1 MNLFRKLI
9 NKMNDYYE
17 LYKFDLLNSSVKLK
31 DKPKE
36 FWISLLDKI
45 EFEDNCDLNNKIVKA
60 IIDRI
65 CIEYNHIKLKYS
77 GIITPDIYCIDVL
90 DKNRIVKFIS
100 RGSVYLDSFSN
111 VFSYT
116 YNYTPVSISWL
127 KFLIENIEEY
137 EKISKIEYI
146 SKSEEKIKE
155 LYQSIEKIK
164 SNIE

>member
-17 LYKFDLLNSSVKLK
+17 LYKFDVLSSSVKLK

-45 EFEDNCDLNNKIVKA
+45 EFEDNCDLNNKIAKA

-65 CIEYNHIKLKYS
+65 CVEYTQIKLKYS

-100 RGSVYLDSFSN
+100 RGSVYLGSFANSY
-111 VFSYT
+111 SYT
-116 YNYTPVSISWL
+116 INYTPVSISWI
-127 KFLIENIEEY
+127 KYLIENIEEY

-155 LYQSIEKIK
+155 LYKSIEKIK

>member
-9 NKMNDYYE
+9 NKMTNYYE
-17 LYKFDLLNSSVKLK
+17 LYKFDLLSSSVKLK

-45 EFEDNCDLNNKIVKA
+45 EFEDNCDANNKIAKA

-65 CIEYNHIKLKYS
+65 CIEYNQIKLKYS
-77 GIITPDIYCIDVL
+77 GIITPDIYCIEVL
-90 DKNRIVKFIS
+90 DKNQIVKFIS
-100 RGSVYLDSFSN
+100 HGSVYLDSFSN
-111 VFSYT
+111 SPFYT
-116 YNYTPVSISWL
+116 TNYTAVSISWL
-127 KFLIENIEEY
+127 KYLIENMEEY
-137 EKISKIEYI
+137 EKISKNEYI

-155 LYQSIEKIK
+155 LCQSIEKIK

>member
-1 MNLFRKLI
+1 MNLFKKLI
-9 NKMNDYYE
+9 NKMNNYCE
-17 LYKFDLLNSSVKLK
+17 LYKFDLLSSSVKLK

-36 FWISLLDKI
+36 FWISLLNKI

-65 CIEYNHIKLKYS
+65 CSEYNQIKLKYP
-77 GIITPDIYCIDVL
+77 GIITPDIYCIEVL

-100 RGSVYLDSFSN
+100 HGSVYLGSFSN
-111 VFSYT
+111 SFSYT
-116 YNYTPVSISWL
+116 INYMSVSISWI
-127 KFLIENIEEY
+127 KFLIENMEEY